1 MRAAVLFVL
10 ALAACDDGLD
20 QRLAIIDEPRVLAV
34 VADPAEAKPRAPVM
48 FHAVIAGPD
57 GPITASPSWAFCAA
71 PKPPTED
78 NAVSDA
84 CIGEDQLLAL
94 GTGPTAMGTLPADGC
109 LRFGP
114 DVPPGMDFRSRD
126 PDTTGGYYQPVRVAV
141 DGLLAFGLTR
151 ITCKL
156 PRAPA
161 EVAFDYD
168 QHYIANTN
176 PVLEPMVLDRV
187 PADTDIFLRASWP
200 ASSAETYLYFDPE
213 SQTLVERRE
222 AMRVSWFA
230 TGGSLAVDASAVG
243 ELDAVT
249 EVSTTW
255 HTPSSGSAW
264 IWIVLRD
271 ARGGIATRAYDV
283 TVE

>member
-1 MRAAVLFVL
+1 
-10 ALAACDDGLD
+10 
-20 QRLAIIDEPRVLAV
+20 
-34 VADPAEAKPRAPVM
+34 M
-48 FHAVIAGPD
+48 FHAVIASPD
-57 GPITASPSWAFCAA
+57 GPVAASPSWAFCAA

-78 NAVSDA
+78 NAVSDG
-84 CIGEDQLLAL
+84 CIGEDQLLPL

-126 PDTTGGYYQPVRVAV
+126 PDATGGYYQPVRVAF

-156 PRAPA
+156 PRAPT

-168 QHYIANTN
+168 QRYVANAN
-176 PVLEPMVLDRV
+176 PALEPMVLDRV
-187 PADTDIFLRASWP
+187 PADSDVTLSAAWP
-200 ASSAETYLYFDPE
+200 ASSAETYLYFDPS

-230 TGGSLAVDASAVG
+230 TAGSLGVDASAIG
-243 ELDAVT
+243 EDDQAT
-249 EVSTTW
+249 EVTTTW
-255 HTPSSGSAW
+255 HTPPSGRAW
-264 IWIVLRD
+264 LWIVLRD
-271 ARGGIATRAYDV
+271 ARGGIATRSYDV
-283 TVE
+283 TVD